1 MAWRRWHLVLSVW
14 LVVGHRIQSGF
25 RKPGEAAALLEA
37 AKERAR
43 RDQHADRAEVL
54 RKFQECPQDL
64 WLSAEELIDRFVNGI
79 HRPAPLTINFDAD
92 RWVKVAEENPGA
104 AQSFTTN
111 VQNLW
116 QVAMLPHPPLEASR
130 TKRDQQV
137 YSYANE
143 RYDTEKWFFGFTR
156 APEEL
161 SSAMERPVSA
171 APGVFG
177 GAKNGNALQ
186 SVYGYSALFL
196 APHVWNRS
204 TIIGKDLKVAF
215 SDLGQP
221 KDYDA
226 NFPKWTPWKHR
237 PEPKVTDP
245 VLQIPHLEAA
255 GGLRY
260 LGTFDNPVA
269 ALKTVSCYE
278 FARWAELLE
287 GKESTTGLD
296 YLEVSIFGGVT
307 FAQDVEKVVINVPT
321 LNSTSSIAALD
332 IGEQSHVLR
341 KIRKTL
347 EVQQKVTNISMGN
360 SSQCRM
366 WRLARLRK
374 IRRISWCL
382 SVDNRRCIR
391 EADATSDLSCVQ

>member
-1 MAWRRWHLVLSVW
+1 MAWPSLRWHLALSVW

-116 QVAMLPHPPLEASR
+116 QVAMLPHPPLEESR

-196 APHVWNRS
+196 APHVWSRS

-307 FAQDVEKVVINVPT
+307 FA
-321 LNSTSSIAALD
+321 
-332 IGEQSHVLR
+332 H
-341 KIRKTL
+341 
-347 EVQQKVTNISMGN
+347 
-360 SSQCRM
+360 
-366 WRLARLRK
+366 
-374 IRRISWCL
+374 
-382 SVDNRRCIR
+382 
-391 EADATSDLSCVQ
+391 